1 MINNMEREEV
11 KQKLIEIVVDKLRCE
26 ASEIKENTRLCDL
39 GADSLDEIELLMEVE
54 KEFNIYIKDE
64 EADKVITC
72 GDAFE
77 LVCQKVEAL

>member
-1 MINNMEREEV
+1 MEQEEV
-11 KQKLIEIVVDKLRCE
+11 KKKLIEIVVDKLECE
-26 ASEIKENTRLCDL
+26 ASEIKEDTRLSDF
-39 GADSLDEIELLMEVE
+39 GADSLDEVELLMEVE

-64 EADKVITC
+64 EANRVITC

>member
-1 MINNMEREEV
+1 MEQEEV
-11 KQKLIEIVVDKLRCE
+11 KKKLIEIVVDKLECK
-26 ASEIKENTRLCDL
+26 ASEVTEDTRLSDL
-39 GADSLDEIELLMEVE
+39 GADSLDEIEILMAVE
-54 KEFNIYIKDE
+54 KEFYIYIKDE

>member
-1 MINNMEREEV
+1 MIFMEREEV
-11 KQKLIEIVVDKLRCE
+11 RKKLIEIVVDKLECE
-26 ASEIKENTRLCDL
+26 ESEVTEGARLSDL
-39 GADSLDEIELLMEVE
+39 GADSLDEIEMLMEVE
-54 KEFNIYIKDE
+54 KEFHIYIKDE

>member
-1 MINNMEREEV
+1 MEREEV

-26 ASEIKENTRLCDL
+26 ASEITEDTRFSDL
-39 GADSLDEIELLMEVE
+39 GADSLDEIEMLMAVE
-54 KEFNIYIKDE
+54 KEFYIYIKDE
-64 EADKVITC
+64 EAAKVITC

>member
-1 MINNMEREEV
+1 MEQEEV
-11 KQKLIEIVVDKLRCE
+11 KKKLIEIVIDKLECE
-26 ASEIKENTRLCDL
+26 ACEIKEDTRLSDL
-39 GADSLDEIELLMEVE
+39 GADSIDEVVLLIEVE

>member
-1 MINNMEREEV
+1 MEREEV
-11 KQKLIEIVVDKLRCE
+11 KKKLIEIVVDLLECE
-26 ASEIKENTRLCDL
+26 ASEVTEDARLRDL
-39 GADSLDEIELLMEVE
+39 GADSLDEIEMLMEVE
-54 KEFNIYIKDE
+54 KRFGIYISDE

>member
-1 MINNMEREEV
+1 MEQEEV
-11 KQKLIEIVVDKLRCE
+11 KKKLIEIFVDKLECE
-26 ASEIKENTRLCDL
+26 ASKVTEDTRLSDL
-39 GADSLDEIELLMEVE
+39 GANSLDEIEMLMEVE

>member
-1 MINNMEREEV
+1 MEEKDVRT
-11 KQKLIEIVVDKLRCE
+11 KLIEIVVDKLGCE
-26 ASEIKENTRLCDL
+26 ASEITEETRLSDL
-39 GADSLDEIELLMEVE
+39 GADSLDEVELLMEVE

-77 LVCQKVEAL
+77 LVCKKVEAL

>member
-1 MINNMEREEV
+1 MEQEEV
-11 KQKLIEIVVDKLRCE
+11 KKKLIEIVVDKLECE
-26 ASEIKENTRLCDL
+26 AIEIKEDTRLSDL
-39 GADSLDEIELLMEVE
+39 GADSLDEVELLMEVE

>member
-1 MINNMEREEV
+1 MEQEEV
-11 KQKLIEIVVDKLRCE
+11 KKKLIEIVVDKLECK
-26 ASEIKENTRLCDL
+26 ASEVTEDTRLSDL
-39 GADSLDEIELLMEVE
+39 GADSLDEVELLMEVE